1 MFRNI
6 FANYL
11 YSKKLDV
18 DLISLKKHIL
28 ETKRGDE
35 KGVSLSNYGGW
46 QSKGFNKTN
55 SFNKYLFKSLDSITE
70 EIKSKVDCNY
80 NLELNHYWYNVNQN
94 GSYNAPHSHV
104 GLKNDN
110 IISGVFYIQTFA
122 DSGRLVFK
130 RNEPLVGVMFADN
143 THYNEY
149 NSSMWNVNPND
160 NFCHLFPA
168 HLEHYVETNLNSSD
182 RISMS
187 FNYSIK
193 R

>member
-1 MFRNI
+1 MKF
-6 FANYL
+6 FYA
-11 YSKKLDV
+11 
-18 DLISLKKHIL
+18 LIIL
-28 ETKRGDE
+28 ILFQNCSFD
-35 KGVSLSNYGGW
+35 
-46 QSKGFNKTN
+46 NKTG
-55 SFNKYLFKSLDSITE
+55 I
-70 EIKSKVDCNY
+70 
-80 NLELNHYWYNVNQN
+80 W
-94 GSYNAPHSHV
+94 
-104 GLKNDN
+104 KNDN
-110 IISGVFYIQTFA
+110 IISGVFYIQTFV

>member
-18 DLISLKKHIL
+18 DLTSLKKHIL

-104 GLKNDN
+104 GLKNEV
-110 IISGVFYIQTFA
+110 ITSGVFYIQTFA

-149 NSSMWNVNPND
+149 NSSIWTVNPND